1 MAEQRRVQIRI
12 PDQKQYEGVWDEI
25 HLHLTQGF
33 LTSQSHVL
41 GQTFVFK
48 TVNEHE
54 LRLIEAAKPHRTASP
69 EARTSFRSLFIAYS
83 LFMINGENVL
93 VDRPRHMRRLVRT
106 VSRLPGPVQDKILE
120 GLGSLNQRA
129 SRLHP
134 MVEVYAYENRSRFR
148 WLQTVDTPVHSVLA
162 TGIPGTCDLGMNGCQ
177 SIWTALNRL
186 IDRREAMERD
196 WQNAK
201 FVGSCFAGKGV
212 RSVDERDRN
221 RQEKERTERE
231 DLKMKVL
238 YRYLNRLPPGSDGEP
253 EKMAELPDGRQVKV
267 ERTFR
272 AESAEELAEQ
282 LSAALSGE
290 KDYHDMIVD
299 AQIQR
304 LAGRAQD
311 IEDEH
316 RAIFQRP
323 DQSADGQSMGGG
335 GTRVMGS
342 RRDAESY
349 LKRMEELQRIQ
360 LQKARRV
367 DPGESSDGAPDAG
380 PSPSEES

>member
-1 MAEQRRVQIRI
+1 MSGEGRRVQIRI
-12 PDQKQYEGVWDEI
+12 PDQKQYDGVWDEV

-33 LTSQSHVL
+33 LTSSSHVL
-41 GQTFVFK
+41 GHTFVLK

-54 LRLIEAAKPHRTASP
+54 LRMIDAAKPHRNASM

-83 LFMINGENVL
+83 LFMVDGENVL
-93 VDRPRHMRRLVRT
+93 VDRPRQMRKLVRT
-106 VSRLPGPVQDKILE
+106 VAKLPGPVQDKILD
-120 GLGSLNQRA
+120 GLASLNQRA

-148 WLQTVDTPVHSVLA
+148 WLQVVDSPVHSTLS
-162 TGIPGTCDLGMNGCQ
+162 TGIPGTGDLGMNGCQ

-186 IDRREAMERD
+186 IDRREMMERD

-212 RSVDERDRN
+212 RSIDERDRN
-221 RQEKERTERE
+221 RSEKERTERE

-238 YRYLNRLPPGSDGEP
+238 FRYLNRLPPGSDGEP
-253 EKMAELPDGRQVKV
+253 ERMIETPDGRQMKV
-267 ERTFR
+267 EKTFR
-272 AESAEELAEQ
+272 AESAEELADQ

-290 KDYHDMIVD
+290 KDYHDIIVD
-299 AQIQR
+299 AQLQK
-304 LAGRAQD
+304 LAGRAKELE
-311 IEDEH
+311 EDH
-316 RAIFQRP
+316 RALFQRS
-323 DQSADGQSMGGG
+323 DQSRGDAGMAGG

-342 RRDAESY
+342 RQDADAY

-367 DPGESSDGAPDAG
+367 EPGENSDGLRDMG
-380 PSPSEES
+380 PVPEET